1 MFGRTNRGRST
12 GSGRIF
18 LTVQRGERV
27 HCLGLPRPLFWIGAG
42 LVPGSFAIAVLAG
55 MAVIYRDDL
64 VSGLISHERAIVEG
78 YEQKI
83 AQDRAENQAR
93 LDAMTDRAR
102 RERAALDERLHD
114 LATRQATLEARTAR
128 VAALASRL
136 GGNDVTGSI
145 TTVGRGDAMADAAG
159 PAPGALS
166 RLLRFGRPQATP
178 SSPPLP
184 TDASAYAPAPGT
196 RPSAPS
202 KPRPSSLDIT
212 PADDAALS
220 KRSERRSAI
229 APEDLGQSL
238 DWLESTQAATVAALD
253 ASARRRVSNYESVFT
268 RLGLDANRL
277 HVPDTAM
284 GGPMVPIPNDDLGA
298 LETEM
303 ARAERLARLAMHVPL
318 AAPADVT
325 LEMTSPFGPRTDP
338 FTGRPMMHTGVDLRE
353 EPGAP
358 IYATA
363 PGRVTVADAAGGYG
377 NMVEIDHGNGLRTRY
392 GHLSKIE
399 VAEDATV
406 KAGDVIGRAGSTGRS
421 TGTHL
426 HYEVRVEGE
435 AVDPTRF
442 LEAGAKL
449 AEAKL

>member
-1 MFGRTNRGRST
+1 
-12 GSGRIF
+12 
-18 LTVQRGERV
+18 
-27 HCLGLPRPLFWIGAG
+27 
-42 LVPGSFAIAVLAG
+42 
-55 MAVIYRDDL
+55 
-64 VSGLISHERAIVEG
+64 
-78 YEQKI
+78 
-83 AQDRAENQAR
+83 
-93 LDAMTDRAR
+93 
-102 RERAALDERLHD
+102 
-114 LATRQATLEARTAR
+114 
-128 VAALASRL
+128 
-136 GGNDVTGSI
+136 
-145 TTVGRGDAMADAAG
+145 MADAAG

-284 GGPMVPIPNDDLGA
+284 GGPLVQIPNDDLGA

-325 LEMTSPFGPRTDP
+325 REMT
-338 FTGRPMMHTGVDLRE
+338 
-353 EPGAP
+353 
-358 IYATA
+358 
-363 PGRVTVADAAGGYG
+363 
-377 NMVEIDHGNGLRTRY
+377 
-392 GHLSKIE
+392 
-399 VAEDATV
+399 
-406 KAGDVIGRAGSTGRS
+406 
-421 TGTHL
+421 
-426 HYEVRVEGE
+426 
-435 AVDPTRF
+435 
-442 LEAGAKL
+442 
-449 AEAKL
+449 